1 MLKQQV
7 QLILNESDFMKRS
20 IILLPAFLAKGLEF
34 DRVFLWDV
42 DAEHFSSQQDKL
54 ILYTM
59 CTRAMHELTLFTS
72 NNESPLLNNMDIS
85 SYEKKVL

>member
-1 MLKQQV
+1 
-7 QLILNESDFMKRS
+7 MKRS

-59 CTRAMHELTLFTS
+59 CTCDA
-72 NNESPLLNNMDIS
+72 
-85 SYEKKVL
+85 